1 MNFTAFLST
10 IVSFIMMVL
19 SLINPGL
26 IKEPE
31 AVPRAE
37 TAQYRV
43 ITFNLRYGGSAAE
56 SVKYRSKLMLAE
68 LSSKDA
74 DVMGF
79 QEATPEWMGI
89 LASKLESYAYISEY
103 RTGDEREGT
112 EANPVFYKKD
122 KFDLVDSGTFWLSE
136 TPDVVGSKYPG
147 AGCERVCTFA
157 VLRDK
162 ALGRDIA
169 FLNTHLDNVSYAAIY
184 HGMTLINSKIKEFI
198 LKDYPIILTGD
209 FNSVEGSGA
218 YNAASVYLNDT
229 KYQAPV
235 TDSGY
240 TYHDYGKQELLLDYI
255 FASNKVTP
263 LRYSIIRDKINKSY
277 LSDHYGIFVDFRI
290 D

>member
-1 MNFTAFLST
+1 MSFSAVLST

-19 SLINPGL
+19 SFINPGL
-26 IKEPE
+26 IKAPDP
-31 AVPRAE
+31 VPLAQ

-56 SVKYRSKLMLAE
+56 SVSYRSKLMIAE
-68 LSSKDA
+68 LNSKDA

-89 LASKLESYAYISEY
+89 LSSKLSDYAYVSEY

-112 EANPVFYKKD
+112 EANPIFYKKD
-122 KFDLVDSGTFWLSE
+122 VFELIDSGTFWLSE
-136 TPDVVGSKYPG
+136 TPEVVGSKYPG

-162 ALGRDIA
+162 VSGRDIA
-169 FLNTHLDNVSYAAIY
+169 FLNTHLDNASYDAIV
-184 HGMTLINSKIKEFI
+184 HGMNLINNKIREFM
-198 LKDYPIILTGD
+198 LRQYPIILTGD
-209 FNSVEGSGA
+209 FNTGEGSGA
-218 YNAASVYLNDT
+218 YNAASWYLNDT
-229 KYQAPV
+229 KYQAPE

-240 TYHDYGKQELLLDYI
+240 TYHDYGKQELLLDYV
-255 FASNKVTP
+255 FASVNITP